1 MTGDKKDREE
11 KNLAEESPLIACLD
25 ALPPV
30 FFTAGAFVV
39 GKRLKSRIFTL
50 GAVLA
55 AAGGWMKVL
64 WKLLLTGTKKDV
76 PFLSRQMKY
85 TMGTG
90 FSLMAAGLIAK
101 RKQLDGKKLLRA
113 AGGISSEYIFPDRM
127 RWHRAY
133 VPSGGKDGSLK
144 SPQQLDRAACQYD
157 GAGSFSGR
165 NPPDDKGRRE
175 GREIA

>member
-113 AGGISSEYIFPDRM
+113 AGGFPQNIFFLTGCAGIGLMCLLAARM
-127 RWHRAY
+127 DHSKARSNWIEQLVNTTAQGAFLAGILRTIR
-133 VPSGGKDGSLK
+133 GGEKAVK
-144 SPQQLDRAACQYD
+144 
-157 GAGSFSGR
+157 
-165 NPPDDKGRRE
+165 
-175 GREIA
+175 